1 MIIMGHDL
9 ALARAYNTFVQTI
22 SFYIHLFFGFGG
34 SAARFKAFASFVVR
48 FPISQPQ
55 PRRIFTTFGVTAA
68 AIGTRMKMKDLWI
81 AYANASCVARPKIE
95 LESASLSNAGVV
107 KKVSQGIELTRISLV
122 SLIGFLDSPP
132 YHFDRFL

>member
-1 MIIMGHDL
+1 MIIIGHNV

-22 SFYIHLFFGFGG
+22 SPYIHLFGFGG

-55 PRRIFTTFGVTAA
+55 PRRILTTFGVTAA
-68 AIGTRMKMKDLWI
+68 AIGTRMKMKDLWM

-95 LESASLSNAGVV
+95 LESASQTNVGAVEE
-107 KKVSQGIELTRISLV
+107 VSKGIELTRIFLV